1 MVKSVEEIL
10 ELTEALVIFKGRHP
24 LSYIQ
29 KIILTEALLDS
40 KKTYDQIA
48 EENGYSPSY
57 LKNGVAPHLWQL
69 LSDVVGEKV
78 TKANCHCLLKLELE
92 TRTVSK
98 NFPEL
103 VFYEP
108 IILESPEGQVPLNS
122 IFYIERSPSEPI
134 CYQEIQNQGTLLR
147 IKAPRKM
154 GKTSLMARILDYA
167 EQQNY
172 HPVRLSLHR
181 ASSLVF
187 TSTEKF
193 LRWFCANVTQQL
205 HLESKIDEFWDEDV
219 GTLVSSSLYFQGYL
233 LEEIQQPIVLA
244 LDEANQLFEY
254 PSLARDILALLR
266 SWHEETRDISNWKK
280 LRFVIVYSTDIYIP
294 LDTNKSPFN
303 VGTAID
309 LHPFNFNQVKIL
321 AQRYGLKLT
330 VQEIQQLTEFVG
342 GFPYLVRLALDHS
355 VRRNIPLQQLL
366 EQATSDTGIYSDH
379 LHEQLWLLQQDPDL
393 VTAYQQIIGTTH
405 PVKMEQ
411 VKAFKLKSMGLD
423 HINGNQAI
431 PSCELYRQYF
441 QDYFREVIKF

>member
-1 MVKSVEEIL
+1 MVKSIEELL
-10 ELTEALVIFKGRHP
+10 ELAEALVIAKQRKP

-29 KIILTEALLDS
+29 KIILTEALLET

-48 EENGYSPSY
+48 EENGYSTSY
-57 LKNGVAPHLWQL
+57 LKNGLAPHLWQL
-69 LSDVVGEKV
+69 LSDVMGEKV
-78 TKANCHCLLKLELE
+78 TKANCRCVLERELKDKNIPKMFPKI
-92 TRTVSK
+92 VS
-98 NFPEL
+98 NQ
-103 VFYEP
+103 P
-108 IILESPEGQVPLNS
+108 IFLESPEGQVPLNS
-122 IFYIERSPSEPI
+122 IFYIERVPSEPI
-134 CYQEIQNQGTLLR
+134 CYQEIKNQSALLR

-167 EQQNY
+167 QQQDY

-187 TSTEKF
+187 RSTEKF

-205 HLESKIDEFWDEDV
+205 SLESQIDEFWDEDV
-219 GTLVSSSLYFQGYL
+219 GALVSSSLYFQGYL

-244 LDEANQLFEY
+244 LDEVNQLFEY

-303 VGTAID
+303 VGLGID
-309 LHPFNFNQVKIL
+309 LYPFNFEQVQIL
-321 AQRYGLKLT
+321 SQRYGLSLTDQELKKLT
-330 VQEIQQLTEFVG
+330 ELVG
-342 GFPYLVRLALDHS
+342 GFPYLIRLAFDHC

-366 EQATSDTGIYSDH
+366 ETATSDTGIYSDH

-393 VTAYQQIIGTTH
+393 ATVYQQIIGQDN
-405 PVKMEQ
+405 PVKVEQ
-411 VKAFKLKSMGLD
+411 VKAFKLKSMGLV
-423 HINGNQAI
+423 HIQGHQVI
-431 PSCELYRQYF
+431 PSCQLYRQYF
-441 QDYFREVIKF
+441 QEYFSEV

>member
-1 MVKSVEEIL
+1 MVKSVEEL
-10 ELTEALVIFKGRHP
+10 LGLAEALVTAKGGNP

-29 KIILTEALLDS
+29 KVILTEALLET

-78 TKANCHCLLKLELE
+78 TKATCRCLLERELE
-92 TRTVSK
+92 TQTIPK
-98 NFPEL
+98 IFPEL
-103 VFYEP
+103 VFTQP

-122 IFYIERSPSEPI
+122 IFYIERSSSELI
-134 CYQEIQNQGTLLR
+134 CYQEIQHQGTLLR

-167 EQQNY
+167 QQQNY
-172 HPVRLSLHR
+172 HPVRLSLHL

-187 TSTEKF
+187 NSTEKF

-205 HLESKIDEFWDEDV
+205 GLESKIDEFWDEDV
-219 GTLVSSSLYFQGYL
+219 GALVSSSLYFQGYL

-244 LDEANQLFEY
+244 LDEVNQLFEY
-254 PSLARDILALLR
+254 PSLARDVLALLR
-266 SWHEETRDISNWKK
+266 SWHEETRDISNWQK

-303 VGTAID
+303 VGLGID
-309 LHPFNFNQVKIL
+309 LHPFNLDQVQTL
-321 AQRYGLKLT
+321 SRRYGLNLT
-330 VQEIQQLTEFVG
+330 EQELKELTEFVG
-342 GFPYLVRLALDHS
+342 GFPYLVRLAFDHC
-355 VRRNIPLQQLL
+355 VRRNIPLPELL
-366 EQATSDTGIYSDH
+366 EQANTDTGIYSDH

-393 VTAYQQIIGTTH
+393 VTTYQQIIATTH
-405 PVKMEQ
+405 PIKIEQ
-411 VKAFKLKSMGLD
+411 VKAFKLKSMGLI
-423 HINGNQAI
+423 HINGNQVI

-441 QDYFREVIKF
+441 QECFREILY